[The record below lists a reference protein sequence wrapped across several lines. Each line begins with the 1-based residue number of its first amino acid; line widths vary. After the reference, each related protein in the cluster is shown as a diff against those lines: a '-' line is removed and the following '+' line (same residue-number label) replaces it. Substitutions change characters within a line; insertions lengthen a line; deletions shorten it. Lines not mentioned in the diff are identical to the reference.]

1 MNLSLRNNLMLFL
14 RHTLRL
20 YYFLQDIHRLMPL
33 VETLSISL
41 DVRDAVAE
49 VAVVDKH
56 LHGIDL

>member
-1 MNLSLRNNLMLFL
+1 
-14 RHTLRL
+14 
-20 YYFLQDIHRLMPL
+20 MPL